1 MLGTQRQ
8 MFLQSLGIRK
18 EVSNL
23 PRTLTESAASCQ
35 DQSAESGPE
44 TTARYDNANISHIH
58 TYINI
63 AFGEFLSTKRKC
75 FTQKIHLPII
85 DLGPNIPR
93 NSKM

>member
-44 TTARYDNANISHIH
+44 TTARYGNANISHIH
-58 TYINI
+58 I
-63 AFGEFLSTKRKC
+63 ST
-75 FTQKIHLPII
+75 LP
-85 DLGPNIPR
+85 LGSFCQQNG
-93 NSKM
+93 NVLLKKYTCQ